1 MPLFRKRLAVFF
13 FIFLSL
19 FTIKNDLLAKPAEL
33 KSEESLPV
41 PSSSPSPYLKW
52 AILGVAP
59 AVLFGYGATAWW
71 DQGFSNKMT
80 FDQDEGFFGAS
91 SYSGGSDKLGHMFA
105 AYVTSK
111 ILNGL
116 LLKMGE
122 TKDNALFY
130 SSLTTGLTYVLV
142 EAVDA
147 FQPQYGA
154 GLWDMVFDVGGVAY
168 NYAATQYPFFGRLFS
183 FNLSYWP
190 STSYLQG
197 VKGGDLNRMNAAEDY
212 SGITYYFD
220 FNAMQLF
227 DFGALNGV
235 GRLPQLSVSFRTQ
248 GFSPPEAHPTLEYS
262 MGIGLDVVSLIEFYE
277 RTYSKKEH
285 SFLKDIF
292 SMVRISPMLVL
303 YHKKYNYFRI
313 PETEGGGVQRL
324 N

>member
-116 LLKMGE
+116 L
-122 TKDNALFY
+122 FH
-130 SSLTTGLTYVLV
+130 
-142 EAVDA
+142 
-147 FQPQYGA
+147 
-154 GLWDMVFDVGGVAY
+154 
-168 NYAATQYPFFGRLFS
+168 AA
-183 FNLSYWP
+183 
-190 STSYLQG
+190 
-197 VKGGDLNRMNAAEDY
+197 LNRAF
-212 SGITYYFD
+212 S
-220 FNAMQLF
+220 
-227 DFGALNGV
+227 
-235 GRLPQLSVSFRTQ
+235 SFQHFQKPR
-248 GFSPPEAHPTLEYS
+248 
-262 MGIGLDVVSLIEFYE
+262 ILIFC
-277 RTYSKKEH
+277 SH
-285 SFLKDIF
+285 C
-292 SMVRISPMLVL
+292 L
-303 YHKKYNYFRI
+303 YQNHH
-313 PETEGGGVQRL
+313 
-324 N
+324 